1 MQDRGM
7 TDRQMG
13 SSPQQM
19 LLRYVLFVT
28 LSMLI
33 LALNAYLHAPRQRS
47 QPSGISQ
54 EGPRTTA
61 EQTSEES
68 GGAVAAVKAR
78 DNVET
83 PQGTPETLEGEKSGE
98 RAGPSA
104 SPAGST
110 SDRPQGEEVLPSEP
124 EPPLRYVT
132 LGSMDPK
139 SRFRML
145 VTLTSRGAA
154 VVRIELNDPRY
165 RDTEIRSGYLG
176 ELIASREVPFGKCV
190 VEVVGPG
197 TPAALA
203 GIQPGDCIL
212 SMDGQPV
219 RSWYQ
224 LSRYL
229 RSTRPG
235 QLVRLTVQRGDAQ
248 HEISVRLGQKP
259 VEVIRPEGEDPLSFL
274 FTIAGIGGR
283 RLEDIRRRITVLQ
296 DTAQQLRRK
305 VMREG
310 VGERE
315 LAEIG
320 GQLEVLHRELV
331 QLLGNEAEAEV
342 RYHFSTP
349 AAARAVLEK
358 ISQQLNEIDFLSWEL
373 PGVSLRDT
381 NWEVGEATESRVVF
395 RRRLPAHQLEVEKI
409 YELAE
414 VAPGQERS
422 RSFPAYH
429 LTLRLAIRNLSPENR
444 QVAYQLDGPTGLP
457 TEGRWYAIKVGPGWG
472 GYGLRDVAVA
482 WHGGR
487 WDLIS
492 CWRIA
497 DDRLPLWRE
506 EGGQSLRYVGVDAQY
521 FSVVLLPQKPDP
533 KAEWFYVAQPLRVG
547 PVRPD
552 WKSLTNTSCRLVTVE
567 FPLAGNGELIH
578 EYQIFAGPK
587 RPALLSHYG
596 LRDLVVY
603 GWFWWV
609 AIPMLWILHF
619 LHDYVVFNYGLAIIL
634 LTVIVRLAMFPLSK
648 KQALAAQKMQQIQ
661 PELKLIYE
669 RYKNDP
675 QQRLRA
681 QQELF
686 RKYNYNP
693 LGGCLILLLQLPIFI
708 GLYRAL
714 MVDVELRAAPLI
726 STAIRWCSDLS
737 APDMLFDWSGFW
749 AAIGWHWFNEGH
761 GLFALGPYFNILPII
776 TVALFIWQQKMFS
789 PPPADEQA
797 AMQQK
802 VMTFMLAFMGVL
814 FYKVASGLCIYF
826 IASSLWGLAERQLL
840 PRFVPATEEK
850 TPKPESEKEKKTEGW
865 LERLRSRLEAM
876 AESSGRNRPPRRSSE
891 RQQTKSLASRVRKRS
906 PK

>member
-1 MQDRGM
+1 MSSGEI
-7 TDRQMG
+7 G
-13 SSPQQM
+13 SNRQQM
-19 LLRYVLFVT
+19 LLRYVLFVS

-33 LALNAYLHAPRQRS
+33 LALNAYLYAPRERPK
-47 QPSGISQ
+47 PSGVQ
-54 EGPRTTA
+54 EGGPGSTA
-61 EQTSEES
+61 DLTHRDSQSV
-68 GGAVAAVKAR
+68 VAEAIKAR
-78 DNVET
+78 
-83 PQGTPETLEGEKSGE
+83 EGMDSG
-98 RAGPSA
+98 RIAGPPAEPKRVEPEGA
-104 SPAGST
+104 SEPGGESMP
-110 SDRPQGEEVLPSEP
+110 DRPERGLQVGSEP
-124 EPPLRYVT
+124 ELPLRYLT
-132 LGSMDPK
+132 LGSMDPQ

-145 VTLTSRGAA
+145 VTLTTRGAA

-165 RDTEIRSGYLG
+165 RDAEIRSGYLG
-176 ELIASREVPFGKCV
+176 ELVASGEASWEKCV

-203 GIQPGDCIL
+203 GMKPGDCIL
-212 SMDGQPV
+212 GIDGQPV
-219 RSWYQ
+219 GNWDQ
-224 LSRYL
+224 LWRYL

-235 QLVRLTVQRGDAQ
+235 QQVRLTIQRGNER
-248 HEISVRLGQKP
+248 HEIPVRLGQKP
-259 VEVIRPEGEDPLSFL
+259 VEVIRPEGQDPLSFL
-274 FTIAGIGGR
+274 FTIGGINGS
-283 RLEDIRRRITVLQ
+283 RLEDVRRRIGVFQ
-296 DTAQQLRRK
+296 EAVQQLRRRI
-305 VMREG
+305 VREDL
-310 VGERE
+310 GEKE
-315 LAEIG
+315 LGEIAR
-320 GQLEVLHRELV
+320 QLQEMHQEFAR
-331 QLLGNEAEAEV
+331 LLGRSPEEEI
-342 RYHFSTP
+342 RWHFSSS
-349 AAARAVLEK
+349 AAARAALETFAEQVNSVD
-358 ISQQLNEIDFLSWEL
+358 ILSLEL
-373 PGVSLRDT
+373 PGVSLRRA
-381 NWEVGEATESRVVF
+381 NWEVLEATESRVVF
-395 RRRLPAHQLEVEKI
+395 GRRLPAHQLEVRKV
-409 YELAE
+409 YELAA
-414 VAPGQERS
+414 VAPGEERS

-429 LTLRLAIRNLSPENR
+429 LTLRLEVLNLSPEER
-444 QVAYQLDGPTGLP
+444 RVGYQLDGPTGLP
-457 TEGRWYAIKVGPGWG
+457 TEGRWYAVKVGPGWG
-472 GYGLRDVAVA
+472 AYGLRDVAVA

-497 DDRLPLWRE
+497 EDKLPLWRE
-506 EGGQSLRYVGVDAQY
+506 EGGQSLRYLGVDAQY
-521 FSVVLLPQKPDP
+521 FSVVLLPQKSDP
-533 KAEWFYVAQPLRVG
+533 KAEWFFVAQPLRVG
-547 PVRPD
+547 PVRED

-567 FPLAGNGELIH
+567 FPLAGHGELIH

-596 LRDLVVY
+596 LRELVVY

-619 LHDYVVFNYGLAIIL
+619 LHDYLVFNYGLAIIM

-714 MVDVELRAAPLI
+714 MVDVELRASPLI
-726 STAIRWCSDLS
+726 SSAIRWCSDLS

-761 GLFALGPYFNILPII
+761 GLFALGPYFNILPIL
-776 TVALFIWQQKMFS
+776 TVALFIWQQKMLS

-797 AMQQK
+797 AIQQQ
-802 VMTFMLAFMGVL
+802 VMTFMLVFMGIL

-840 PRFVPATEEK
+840 PRLVPATEEK
-850 TPKPESEKEKKTEGW
+850 APSSESPKEKKGEGW

-876 AESSGRNRPPRRSSE
+876 AESSGQKRPPRQAGE
-891 RQQTKSLASRVRKRS
+891 RPRAKSLTLHKRKRS
-906 PK
+906 RK